1 MSHSYA
7 YTLKLFHKN
16 VDTLKIFC
24 YHLSHSSN
32 CFGSCAVR
40 FCLMFLLTNLSCRSF
55 DHEQKQTLLIL
66 KAEQRQ
72 KYVTSFKFLHLQYKN
87 KDPRK
92 TGHSCHTQVSSS
104 TSNFTDPLWDHL
116 KVCVIFQAWFATNIP
131 NLLKGQQL
139 HSGVVKNC
147 IF

>member
-24 YHLSHSSN
+24 CHLSHSSN
-32 CFGSCAVR
+32 CFGRCAVR
-40 FCLMFLLTNLSCRSF
+40 FCSMFLLTNLSSRSF

-92 TGHSCHTQVSSS
+92 TGHSCHTQVSGVCHDILSFVYFKQTCSS
-104 TSNFTDPLWDHL
+104 SPLHEL
-116 KVCVIFQAWFATNIP
+116 VQHQILQTPCEIT
-131 NLLKGQQL
+131 
-139 HSGVVKNC
+139 
-147 IF
+147 